1 MERYTTSSRLP
12 AMLLAMLLLL
22 ASELATLSCGHRTPR
37 AEVAAWSRRHGR
49 AAAPTTTTTTTT
61 VVARAAPP
69 AAAEDAEAAAV
80 LGESKRLVPQGS
92 NPLHN

>member
-49 AAAPTTTTTTTT
+49 AAAATTTTTTT
-61 VVARAAPP
+61 VAARAAPP